1 MKVTLRTVLVIAG
14 LGFILAITNSN
25 PAFAQDLVNPQDQST
40 SETPT
45 PDQETANQPSHVLT
59 LEERADI
66 FMARKS
72 YEDAV
77 DYYYRALKQV
87 NFKNSLLWNKLGIA
101 YQNQLK
107 YKRSRKAY
115 KKALHLNREYAE
127 AWNNMGTT
135 YFMQKRPKKSLKYY
149 RKAIELI
156 PGNATFHLNLGISY
170 YQMKK
175 YNEAVEQYRAALM
188 IDPNILFRRSNVGTI
203 MQTRGTDVRFYFY
216 LAKVFAS
223 LGRADEAVR
232 YLRRALEDGFNDT
245 KKIEKD
251 PDFQKISKY
260 PAFVELMKNPPVALK
275 D

>member
-1 MKVTLRTVLVIAG
+1 MKVTLRTVLTIAG
-14 LGFILAITNSN
+14 FGLMLAITNSV
-25 PAFAQDLVNPQDQST
+25 PSFAQDLINPQDQST
-40 SETPT
+40 SQTST
-45 PDQETANQPSHVLT
+45 ADQGTENQAQHALT

-87 NFKNSLLWNKLGIA
+87 NFKNAVLWNKLGIA

-107 YKRSRKAY
+107 YKRSRDAY
-115 KKALHLNREYAE
+115 KKAVHLNREYAE
-127 AWNNMGTT
+127 VWNNMGTT

-149 RKAIELI
+149 RKAIELNTD
-156 PGNATFHLNLGISY
+156 NATFHLNLGISY

-175 YNEAVEQYRAALM
+175 YPEAVEEYRAALM
-188 IDPNILFRRSNVGTI
+188 IDPNILGRQSNVGTV

-223 LGRADEAVR
+223 LGRAEEAVR
-232 YLRRALEDGFNDT
+232 YLRRAFEDGFNDQ
-245 KKIEKD
+245 KKVEND
-251 PDFQKISKY
+251 PDFQRISKY